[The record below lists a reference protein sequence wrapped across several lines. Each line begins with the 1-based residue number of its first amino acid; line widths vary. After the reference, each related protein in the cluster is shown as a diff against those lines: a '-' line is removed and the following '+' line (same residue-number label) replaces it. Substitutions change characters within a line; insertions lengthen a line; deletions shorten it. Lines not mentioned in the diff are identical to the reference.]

1 MFNGKSVFVS
11 GGTGSFGRKFANILL
26 ERYDLARLVFYSRDE
41 LKQFEMQQEVN
52 APCIR
57 WLIGDVRDGAR
68 LIEATR
74 GIDYLVHAAAMKQV
88 TASEYNPM
96 ECIRTNIHGAENI
109 VAAALANNVELVVA
123 LSSDKAANPINLYGA
138 TKLASDKLFI
148 AANNMAGKRRTAF
161 SVVRY
166 GNVAGSRGSVVPFFE
181 KLIAQGATSL
191 PITDIAMT
199 RFWISLQQ
207 SVDFVLKCFQRMQGG
222 EIFVPKLPSIR
233 IVDLATAMAPHLPQ
247 NLIGIRPGE
256 KLHEILCPADNS
268 HLTLEFSD
276 HYVMRPTI
284 KFYDRGYDYS
294 ENRLGETGAPVAR
307 GFEYN
312 SGTNPVL
319 YSVEQIREFY
329 ERTKA

>member
-57 WLIGDVRDGAR
+57 WLIGDVRDRAR

-109 VAAALANNVELVVA
+109 VAAALANDVEQVVA

-138 TKLASDKLFI
+138 TKLASDKLVI

-191 PITDIAMT
+191 PITDAAMT
-199 RFWISLQQ
+199 RFWISLQE
-207 SVDFVLKCFQRMQGG
+207 SVDFVLKCFQRMHGG

-233 IVDLATAMAPHLPQ
+233 IVDLATAIAPHLPQ

-276 HYVMRPTI
+276 HYVMRPSI
-284 KFYDRGYDYS
+284 KFHDRGYDYL

-312 SGTNPVL
+312 SGTNPVR

-329 ERTKA
+329 ERTKT